1 MHNFALRITKNL
13 PRFDGKITTPVL
25 GLLLDIILRGKCEL
39 LKEIQ
44 PNFLL
49 RKIIAIENTKYPL
62 RFFLD
67 KIGLDIHS

>member
-1 MHNFALRITKNL
+1 MHHFALRITKNL
-13 PRFDGKITTPVL
+13 PRFEGKITTPVL
-25 GLLLDIILRGKCEL
+25 GLLLDIILRDKCEL

-49 RKIIAIENTKYPL
+49 RKIIAIENNKYP
-62 RFFLD
+62 LD